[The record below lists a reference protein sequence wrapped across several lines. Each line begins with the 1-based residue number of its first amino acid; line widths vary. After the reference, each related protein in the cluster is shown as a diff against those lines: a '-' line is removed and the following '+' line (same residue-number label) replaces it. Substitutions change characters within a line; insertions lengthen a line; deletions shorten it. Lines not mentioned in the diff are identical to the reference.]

1 MRAPCAVLILI
12 ALACRGH
19 DSAESRGPAPADSSR
34 LQVTAAPD
42 SPAAGSLQPTD
53 VLGVLYERLTA
64 MGEDR
69 VAVRSR
75 LGEPRLTTT
84 AAEPNIHDSAATDT
98 LVQWSFDHLHFT
110 FLVAAGR
117 DLLVETRAATDYPA
131 VAPLIG
137 QFSTLEAAEATFGAP
152 GWTAVLADTMVYG
165 YNVPENAVNL
175 YFKGGRLIFVAAVPH
190 VD

>member
-64 MGEDR
+64 IGAGR
-69 VAVRSR
+69 AAVRSR
-75 LGEPRLTTT
+75 LGEPLVTTT
-84 AAEPNIHDSAATDT
+84 AAEANAHDAAATDT
-98 LVQWSFDHLHFT
+98 LIQWSFDHLHFK
-110 FLVAAGR
+110 
-117 DLLVETRAATDYPA
+117 RAAPNYPA
-131 VAPLIG
+131 VASLIG
-137 QFSTLEAAEATFGAP
+137 HFSTLEAAESTLGAP
-152 GWTAVLADTMVYG
+152 SWTAVLGDTMVWG
-165 YNVPENAVNL
+165 YNLPEPDIGASQNAVNL
-175 YFKGGRLIFVAAVPH
+175 YFKNGHLIFVAAVPY

>member
-64 MGEDR
+64 IGAGR
-69 VAVRSR
+69 AAVRSR
-75 LGEPRLTTT
+75 LSEPLLTTT
-84 AAEPNIHDSAATDT
+84 AA
-98 LVQWSFDHLHFT
+98 
-110 FLVAAGR
+110 VAK
-117 DLLVETRAATDYPA
+117 DPD
-131 VAPLIG
+131 
-137 QFSTLEAAEATFGAP
+137 
-152 GWTAVLADTMVYG
+152 VLAKCT
-165 YNVPENAVNL
+165 PIEWA
-175 YFKGGRLIFVAAVPH
+175 
-190 VD
+190 